1 MDMEVELSV
10 EFGTALELAFAASLT
25 VQPRHRRHGRAA
37 AETMERRHVRLGLF
51 QLIQTALAF
60 TQSFSRLVLLV
71 LRVLR
76 VLLALMESLLID
88 HGIGVVDTAF
98 FIATAKLAIVP
109 IAH

>member
-25 VQPRHRRHGRAA
+25 VRPRHRRHGRAA
-37 AETMERRHVRLGLF
+37 AETMERRHVQLGLF

-71 LRVLR
+71 FL
-76 VLLALMESLLID
+76 VLLALIESLLID